1 MTGPLAGV
9 RIVDLTSIVLG
20 PYGTQM
26 LGDAGAD
33 IIKVEPPGGEMTR
46 AIGPHRSPD
55 QSAYYAN
62 LNRNKRSL
70 VLDLKRPE
78 ARAALLRVIEGA
90 DVFVHNMR
98 AGAAARL
105 GLDATTLLARF
116 PKLIHASASGFR
128 LGSSKQDDPAF
139 DDLIQGMC
147 GLASLNGAATGADG
161 PRYVPSV
168 MADKISGHT
177 LATAIT
183 MALFAR
189 ERAGVGQAVH
199 VPMLDTM
206 LAFLLP
212 EHLWGK
218 TIDDDVAGLGYPRL
232 LTPHRRPYAT
242 KDGYLCI
249 IAATNDQWQRL
260 FTVLGR
266 AELIR
271 DPRFADMA
279 ARTTHIDA
287 LYGVVAELLPT
298 RTTAAWL
305 ADLATAD
312 LPHGPAHTLDSL
324 FDDPYLAEVNAFP
337 RFQHPTEGEITMI
350 APAVNFTA
358 TPLAI
363 RTGAPGLGAHSAEIL
378 REAGLSEAEIAMLA
392 A

>member
-1 MTGPLAGV
+1 MAGPLDGI

-46 AIGPHRSPD
+46 TIGPHRSPD

-70 VLDLKRPE
+70 VLDLKQAN
-78 ARAALLRVIEGA
+78 ARAALLRVIDGA

-105 GLDATTLLARF
+105 GLDAVTLLARC
-116 PKLIHASASGFR
+116 PTLIHVSASGFR

-189 ERAGVGQAVH
+189 ERSGVGQALH

-218 TIDDDVAGLGYPRL
+218 TVDDAEAGLGYPRL

-249 IAATNDQWQRL
+249 IAATDDQWQRL

-266 AELIR
+266 AELIA
-271 DPRFADMA
+271 DPRFADLA
-279 ARTTHIDA
+279 TRTTHIDA
-287 LYGVVAELLPT
+287 LYGVVADMLPT
-298 RTTAAWL
+298 RTTADWL
-305 ADLATAD
+305 TDLARAD
-312 LPHGPAHTLDSL
+312 LPHGPAHTLESL
-324 FDDPYLAEVNAFP
+324 FDDPYLAEIGAFP

-350 APAVNFTA
+350 APPVDFSG

-363 RTGAPGLGAHSAEIL
+363 RSGAPGLGAHSAEIL
-378 REAGLSEAEIAMLA
+378 REVGLSEAEISGLA

>member
-1 MTGPLAGV
+1 MAGPLAGV

-46 AIGPHRSPD
+46 SIGPHRSPD

-70 VLDLKRPE
+70 VLDLKQPN
-78 ARAALLRVIEGA
+78 ARAALLRVIDGA

-105 GLDATTLLARF
+105 GLDATTLLARQ

-189 ERAGVGQAVH
+189 ERSGVGQALH

-218 TIDDDVAGLGYPRL
+218 TIDDGVAGLGYPRL
-232 LTPHRRPYAT
+232 MTPHRRPYAT

-249 IAATNDQWQRL
+249 IAATDDQWQRL
-260 FTVLGR
+260 FTLLGR
-266 AELIR
+266 PELIH
-271 DPRFADMA
+271 DPRFADLV

-287 LYGVVAELLPT
+287 LYGVVAEMLPT
-298 RTTAAWL
+298 RTTAEWL
-305 ADLATAD
+305 VELAKAD
-312 LPHGPAHTLDSL
+312 LPHGPAHTLESL
-324 FDDPYLAEVNAFP
+324 FDDPYLREVNAFP

-350 APAVNFTA
+350 APPVDFAG
-358 TPLAI
+358 TPLEI

-378 REAGLSEAEIAMLA
+378 REAGLSDTELAGLA

>member
-1 MTGPLAGV
+1 
-9 RIVDLTSIVLG
+9 
-20 PYGTQM
+20 
-26 LGDAGAD
+26 
-33 IIKVEPPGGEMTR
+33 
-46 AIGPHRSPD
+46 
-55 QSAYYAN
+55 
-62 LNRNKRSL
+62 
-70 VLDLKRPE
+70 
-78 ARAALLRVIEGA
+78 
-90 DVFVHNMR
+90 MR

-105 GLDATTLLARF
+105 GLDAATLLARC
-116 PKLIHASASGFR
+116 PTLIHASASGFR

-189 ERAGVGQAVH
+189 ERSGIGQALH

-218 TIDDDVAGLGYPRL
+218 TIDDAAAGLGYPRL
-232 LTPHRRPYAT
+232 MTAQRRPYAT

-249 IAATNDQWQRL
+249 IAATDEQWQRL
-260 FTVLGR
+260 FTLLGR
-266 AELIR
+266 PELIA
-271 DPRFADMA
+271 DPRFADLGT
-279 ARTTHIDA
+279 RTTHIDA
-287 LYGVVAELLPT
+287 LYGVVADMLPS
-298 RTTAAWL
+298 RTTAEWL
-305 ADLATAD
+305 ADLASAD
-312 LPHGPAHTLDSL
+312 LPHGPAHTLESL
-324 FDDPYLAEVNAFP
+324 FDDPYMQEVNAFP

-350 APAVNFTA
+350 APPVAFSA

-378 REAGLSEAEIAMLA
+378 REAGLSETEIAKLA